1 MKTYFVDHLVCLQH
15 PQKRLHL
22 SLESLH
28 KNGEND
34 NECTEGFLTCD
45 KCESVYPIIEGVAI
59 LVKDFVK
66 YVEGRTMMY
75 GRWLLNSKT
84 DKMKDFLKEKSA
96 YITSNLAKNDLY
108 EEDGKWFIPYRWTH
122 YDNSIE
128 DRFISKLR
136 WHLKPNELY
145 NRVAHEINSK
155 MDGLALDMA
164 CSVGYSTLQ
173 IAKKYSFAIGIDLSF
188 SFIMEAR
195 KRMYESNQGNLEF
208 CVADFLN
215 APFSPMKF
223 DLILALNLIEL
234 ARPEELLSSVHGL
247 LKPHA
252 DVVLTDPYD
261 FNRDPKP
268 KQIFDAQSFRRLVKD
283 SGFAISE
290 KSSKNESF
298 IPWML
303 KINERAYLFYF
314 VDYIRAKK
322 ISKHKF

>member
-1 MKTYFVDHLVCLQH
+1 MKTYFVNHLVCLQH
-15 PQKRLHL
+15 AQKRPHL
-22 SLESLH
+22 SLESLQIT
-28 KNGEND
+28 GENK
-34 NECTEGFLTCD
+34 NECMEGFLKCD
-45 KCESVYPIIEGVAI
+45 NCETIYPVIEGVPI
-59 LVKDFVK
+59 VVKDFVK

-84 DKMKDFLKEKSA
+84 DKMKDFLKERGTHIS
-96 YITSNLAKNDLY
+96 SNLAKNDLY
-108 EEDGKWFIPYRWTH
+108 EEDGKWFLPYRWTH
-122 YDNSIE
+122 YDHSIE
-128 DRFISKLR
+128 DRFLSKLR

-145 NRVAHEINSK
+145 NRVVHEINSK

-164 CSVGYSTLQ
+164 CSVGYCTLQ

-195 KRMYESNQGNLEF
+195 KRMHESNQGNLEF

-215 APFSPMKF
+215 APFNPMKF

-234 ARPEELLSSVHGL
+234 VRAKELLSSIHGL

-252 DVVLTDPYD
+252 GVVLADPYD

-268 KQIFDAQSFRRLVKD
+268 QEIFNAQSFRRLLKD
-283 SGFAISE
+283 SGFEISE

-298 IPWML
+298 IPWIL

-314 VDYIRAKK
+314 VDYIAAKK
-322 ISKHKF
+322 ISKHKL